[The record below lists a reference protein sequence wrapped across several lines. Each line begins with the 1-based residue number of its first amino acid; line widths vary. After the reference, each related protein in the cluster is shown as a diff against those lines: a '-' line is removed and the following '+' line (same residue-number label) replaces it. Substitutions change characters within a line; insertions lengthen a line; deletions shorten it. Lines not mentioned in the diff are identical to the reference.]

1 MEPVVIDNFL
11 SSRYFSRILEVV
23 ESDRFNWNFKKD
35 ITGAAPSSPSL
46 YSYGFDSFVI
56 DEHIVENYELFQ
68 TLTSFYC
75 DLLDVTQCNTISKSR
90 FDMVTYSPEKY
101 QHTIHVDK
109 YVPHVAA
116 VFYIT
121 DSDAETVLYDQQ
133 CFSGDQYYNHID
145 FSKLKITKEVKPK
158 QNRLLF
164 FDGSILH
171 TGKSPS
177 EYKNRIIINTNLSK

>member
-11 SSRYFSRILEVV
+11 SSRYFSRIIEVV
-23 ESDRFNWNFKKD
+23 ESNKFSWNFKKD
-35 ITGAAPSSPSL
+35 ITFSGVDPSSK

-56 DEHIVENYELFQ
+56 DEYNVENYELFQ

-75 DLLDVTQCNTISKSR
+75 DLLDVTKCNSISKSR

-101 QHTIHVDK
+101 QHTIHVDD

-133 CFSGDQYYNHID
+133 CFSPDQYHNRID
-145 FSKLKITKEVKPK
+145 FGNLKVVKEVKPK
-158 QNRLLF
+158 ENRLLF

-171 TGKSPS
+171 TGRSPS
-177 EYKNRIIINTNLSK
+177 EYKNRIIINSNLTK